1 VSAQRQAAP
10 RIVLVGHERGQEPV
24 VEAVLGHGEDPVE
37 VLGARGWVV
46 ERALATESVT
56 GDEHVLTVRFDVRR
70 SAEPG
75 LGAAPGPD
83 VEPRLG
89 ADPGLDADPGPG
101 ADPDPGA
108 AGRGPRR
115 DEGLVLGP
123 GEEPQPY
130 QRVAAYAVV
139 TSPRG
144 VLVTELS
151 DRTNAPGQ
159 WGLPGGGIDPGED
172 PLDAVVREC
181 WEESGQQVTVSEL
194 ALVQTSH
201 WVGRA
206 PGGRVEDFHAVRIVY
221 RATCPAPTEPV
232 VHDVGGTTADAR
244 WVQPAELAALPL
256 TPGWR
261 AVLVSLS
268 LLPGHADETG

>member
-1 VSAQRQAAP
+1 M
-10 RIVLVGHERGQEPV
+10 
-24 VEAVLGHGEDPVE
+24 
-37 VLGARGWVV
+37 
-46 ERALATESVT
+46 T
-56 GDEHVLTVRFDVRR
+56 GDEHVLTVRFDVCRR
-70 SAEPG
+70 AGP
-75 LGAAPGPD
+75 AAHAA
-83 VEPRLG
+83 RLRWP
-89 ADPGLDADPGPG
+89 AT
-101 ADPDPGA
+101 
-108 AGRGPRR
+108 RR

-139 TSPRG
+139 SSAEG
-144 VLVTELS
+144 VLLTELS

-181 WEESGQQVTVSEL
+181 WEESGQHVTVTEL

-206 PGGRVEDFHAVRIVY
+206 PGGRVEDFHAVRIIY
-221 RATCPAPTEPV
+221 RASCPTPTEPV

-244 WVQPAELAALPL
+244 WVRAGR
-256 TPGWR
+256 GWR
-261 AVLVSLS
+261 HCRSRPAGAPCSRPCRCCPVA
-268 LLPGHADETG
+268 GEAADGGGRALDGVPDATLTRA

>member
-1 VSAQRQAAP
+1 VSAERQAAP

-24 VEAVLGHGEDPVE
+24 VEAVLGHGEDPAE

-46 ERALATESVT
+46 ERALATESVA

-70 SAEPG
+70 RAEPITRAEHGPDAEPG
-75 LGAAPGPD
+75 
-83 VEPRLG
+83 
-89 ADPGLDADPGPG
+89 AD
-101 ADPDPGA
+101 ADPDPRAA

-139 TSPRG
+139 TSPTG

-181 WEESGQQVTVSEL
+181 WEESGQQVTVTEL

-206 PGGRVEDFHAVRIVY
+206 PGGRVEDFHAVRIIY
-221 RATCPAPTEPV
+221 RATCRTPTEPV

>member
-1 VSAQRQAAP
+1 VSAPRQAAP
-10 RIVLVGHERGQEPV
+10 RIVLVGHERGQEAV
-24 VEAVLGHGEDPVE
+24 VEAVLGHGEDPAD
-37 VLGARGWVV
+37 VLGARGWLV
-46 ERALATESVT
+46 ERALATESVA

-70 SAEPG
+70 RAEP
-75 LGAAPGPD
+75 
-83 VEPRLG
+83 
-89 ADPGLDADPGPG
+89 DPGAEPGPG
-101 ADPDPGA
+101 AG
-108 AGRGPRR
+108 GTRR

-139 TSPRG
+139 SSARG
-144 VLVTELS
+144 VLLTELS
-151 DRTNAPGQ
+151 DRTNAPGR

-181 WEESGQQVTVSEL
+181 WEESGQHVTVTEL

-221 RATCPAPTEPV
+221 RATCPNPTEPV

-244 WVQPAELAALPL
+244 WVRLDELAALPL
-256 TPGWR
+256 TPAWR
-261 AVLVSLS
+261 AVLTSLS

>member
-1 VSAQRQAAP
+1 VSAPRQTAP

-24 VEAVLGHGEDPVE
+24 VEVVLGHGEDPID
-37 VLGARGWVV
+37 VLGARGWAVV
-46 ERALATESVT
+46 RALATESVA

-70 SAEPG
+70 RAES
-75 LGAAPGPD
+75 
-83 VEPRLG
+83 
-89 ADPGLDADPGPG
+89 GPG
-101 ADPDPGA
+101 AEPAPGA
-108 AGRGPRR
+108 QPSPVPGAGRDAEPSRDLDAGGGTRR

-139 TSPRG
+139 SSARG
-144 VLVTELS
+144 VLMTELS

-181 WEESGQQVTVSEL
+181 WEESGQRVTVTEL

-261 AVLVSLS
+261 AVLASLS
-268 LLPGHADETG
+268 LLPRHADETG

>member
-1 VSAQRQAAP
+1 M
-10 RIVLVGHERGQEPV
+10 
-24 VEAVLGHGEDPVE
+24 EAVLGHGEDPAD

-46 ERALATESVT
+46 VRALATESVA

-70 SAEPG
+70 QAES
-75 LGAAPGPD
+75 
-83 VEPRLG
+83 
-89 ADPGLDADPGPG
+89 GPG
-101 ADPDPGA
+101 AEPRRDLG
-108 AGRGPRR
+108 AGRDLTAGGGPRR

-139 TSPRG
+139 SSARG
-144 VLVTELS
+144 VLMTELS

-181 WEESGQQVTVSEL
+181 WEESGQQVTVTEL

-221 RATCPAPTEPV
+221 RATCPAPSEPV
-232 VHDVGGTTADAR
+232 VRDVGGTTADAR

-261 AVLVSLS
+261 AVLASLS
-268 LLPGHADETG
+268 LLPGHADDTG

>member
-1 VSAQRQAAP
+1 VSAPRQPAP
-10 RIVLVGHERGQEPV
+10 RIVLVGHERGQEAV
-24 VEAVLGHGEDPVE
+24 VEAVLGHGEDPAD
-37 VLGARGWVV
+37 VLGARGWLV
-46 ERALATESVT
+46 ERALATESVA

-70 SAEPG
+70 RAEP
-75 LGAAPGPD
+75 
-83 VEPRLG
+83 
-89 ADPGLDADPGPG
+89 DPGAEPGPG
-101 ADPDPGA
+101 AG
-108 AGRGPRR
+108 GTRR

-139 TSPRG
+139 SSARG
-144 VLVTELS
+144 VLLTELS
-151 DRTNAPGQ
+151 DRTNAPGR

-181 WEESGQQVTVSEL
+181 WEESGQHVTVTEL

-221 RATCPAPTEPV
+221 RATCPDPTEPV

-244 WVQPAELAALPL
+244 WVRPDELAALPL
-256 TPGWR
+256 TPAWR
-261 AVLVSLS
+261 GALTSLS

>member
-1 VSAQRQAAP
+1 VSAPRQAAP
-10 RIVLVGHERGQEPV
+10 RIVLIGHERGQEPV
-24 VEAVLGHGEDPVE
+24 VEAVLGHGEDPAD
-37 VLGARGWVV
+37 VLGARGWAVV
-46 ERALATESVT
+46 RALATESVA

-70 SAEPG
+70 R
-75 LGAAPGPD
+75 AAS
-83 VEPRLG
+83 
-89 ADPGLDADPGPG
+89 GPG
-101 ADPDPGA
+101 AQPGS
-108 AGRGPRR
+108 GSGTRR

-139 TSPRG
+139 SSSEG
-144 VLVTELS
+144 VLMTELS

-181 WEESGQQVTVSEL
+181 WEESGQHVTVTEL

-206 PGGRVEDFHAVRIVY
+206 PGGRVEDFHAVRIIY
-221 RATCPAPTEPV
+221 RASCPDPAEPV

-261 AVLVSLS
+261 AVLASLS
-268 LLPGHADETG
+268 LLPGHAGEAG

>member
-1 VSAQRQAAP
+1 VSAPRQAAP
-10 RIVLVGHERGQEPV
+10 RIVLVGHERGQEAV
-24 VEAVLGHGEDPVE
+24 VEAVLGHGEDPAD
-37 VLGARGWVV
+37 VLGARGWLV
-46 ERALATESVT
+46 ERALATESVA

-70 SAEPG
+70 RAEP
-75 LGAAPGPD
+75 
-83 VEPRLG
+83 
-89 ADPGLDADPGPG
+89 DPGAEPGPG
-101 ADPDPGA
+101 AG
-108 AGRGPRR
+108 GTRR

-139 TSPRG
+139 SSARG
-144 VLVTELS
+144 VLLTELS
-151 DRTNAPGQ
+151 DRTNAPGR

-181 WEESGQQVTVSEL
+181 WEESGQHVTVTEL

-221 RATCPAPTEPV
+221 RATCPNPTEPV

-244 WVQPAELAALPL
+244 WVRPDELAALPL
-256 TPGWR
+256 TPAWR
-261 AVLVSLS
+261 AVLTSLS